1 MSQYAESITEPGIT
15 SIIRDIGI
23 KVEFGGI

>member
-1 MSQYAESITEPGIT
+1 MSEYADHITEPEVT

-23 KVEFGGI
+23 KVEFGGF